1 VVPSL
6 SIVAPARP
14 FLPHPS
20 WMGRSCV
27 PGAGRRT
34 GRLGGAGP
42 TDDRGGR
49 IEGEANARRALVTAA
64 AGTFPVPAT
73 VLSAAPVITRGLV
86 NITVVDVLSGKE
98 VDLQVPVAVAAKIC
112 DLDVNVPAA
121 ELEDAGRADC
131 ASDVDQQVTSTQTPG
146 GNQRSAPAARS
157 RRGASG
163 GPPLPPAVAPPASRR
178 PPANTSGA
186 PIGGPGAPSGS
197 SCIVADRPRPSPR
210 GLPPATATRPAVR
223 RRGAPGDP
231 PPARR
236 HPARLRRSSRT
247 SRTRSAG
254 VVRAVTWRMRHPA
267 ATSSRARSRSP
278 WKASKPRWAS
288 QPSNSTAIRAPG

>member
-1 VVPSL
+1 MAATSARSPSAADGSSFRGAAVATAPEDCRPGTAPLSPSPVP
-6 SIVAPARP
+6 AGP

-20 WMGRSCV
+20 WIGRACV
-27 PGAGRRT
+27 PGGGDGDPAVHGTRAPRPRT
-34 GRLGGAGP
+34 QRGSSSPSASSGA
-42 TDDRGGR
+42 
-49 IEGEANARRALVTAA
+49 
-64 AGTFPVPAT
+64 
-73 VLSAAPVITRGLV
+73 
-86 NITVVDVLSGKE
+86 
-98 VDLQVPVAVAAKIC
+98 
-112 DLDVNVPAA
+112 
-121 ELEDAGRADC
+121 
-131 ASDVDQQVTSTQTPG
+131 ASPLTG
-146 GNQRSAPAARS
+146 S

-178 PPANTSGA
+178 PPATTGGA
-186 PIGGPGAPSGS
+186 PSGGPGAPSGS
-197 SCIVADRPRPSPR
+197 SCNVAHRPRPSPR